1 MADPIVRYG
10 WEGRLYYNS
19 GTHDGPTWVEITP
32 VGEVKFN
39 DDAEDLVLKI
49 RAGGHK
55 VHAQGAVD
63 LSLSFSLV
71 HDPDN
76 AAWAV
81 LQAAK
86 AARSIIE
93 VAILDRDKDTANPVG
108 WRMPAV
114 VLKFTP
120 DQPDNDV
127 QMDAVELRE
136 TLAEHPAEAWG
147 D

>member
-1 MADPIVRYG
+1 
-10 WEGRLYYNS
+10 LYYNS

-39 DDAEDLVLKI
+39 DDAEDLVLKL
-49 RAGGHK
+49 RSGGHK
-55 VHAQGAVD
+55 VHVAGAVD
-63 LSLSFSLV
+63 LSLSFSML
-71 HDPDN
+71 HDPEN
-76 AAWAV
+76 VAWIA

-120 DQPDNDV
+120 DQPDNGE
-127 QMDAVELRE
+127 QMDAIELRE
-136 TLAEHPAEAWG
+136 TLAEDPAEAWG
-147 D
+147 EA